1 VLASQ
6 RLARAADIAGALSID
21 ALRGS
26 IHPFEA
32 RIHAARPVPGQAES
46 AANLLQLGTGSA
58 INASH
63 ANCGKVQDAYALR
76 CAPQVH
82 GAAREALGFA
92 RRLAEIEINAGTD
105 NPMVF
110 ASAGDIVSG
119 GNFHGAPVALACD
132 TLALGLAQ
140 LATISER
147 RTDRLMTPSE
157 SGLPAFLIK
166 ESGLNS
172 GFMMA
177 HVTAAALASELKT
190 LAHPAGVDTIPTS
203 AGREDHV
210 SMSMGAALKLA
221 RAVELTRHVL
231 AIEILA
237 ACQGIDLLAPL
248 TTSAPL
254 ERAHRAV
261 RAVVPTLTVDRTPS
275 PDIER
280 IAQLIER
287 GELERAVGIQLT

>member
-1 VLASQ
+1 M
-6 RLARAADIAGALSID
+6 
-21 ALRGS
+21 
-26 IHPFEA
+26 
-32 RIHAARPVPGQAES
+32 PGQAAS
-46 AANLLQLGTGSA
+46 AANLLQLVAGSA

-82 GAAREALGFA
+82 GAAREALAFA
-92 RRLAEIEINAGTD
+92 RRLAEIEVNAATD

-110 ASAGDIVSG
+110 ADPGDIVSG
-119 GNFHGAPVALACD
+119 GNFHGAPIALAAD

-166 ESGLNS
+166 DSGLNS
-172 GFMMA
+172 GLMMA
-177 HVTAAALASELKT
+177 HVTAAALASEIKT

-221 RAVELTRHVL
+221 RVVDLARHVL
-231 AIEILA
+231 AIELLA
-237 ACQGIDLLAPL
+237 ASQGIDLLAPL
-248 TTSAPL
+248 TTSTPL
-254 ERAHRAV
+254 ARVHRAI
-261 RAVVPTLTVDRTPS
+261 RAVVPPLTVDRSPA
-275 PDIER
+275 PDIAR
-280 IAQLIER
+280 IAELIEQ
-287 GELERAVGIQLT
+287 GALEQAAGLQFE